1 MVKMKIMTNA
11 QRGKLENIAQYAYD
25 VMSDLHWKIG
35 WQLICQCHRVDL
47 VLIKI
52 NNKRNLS

>member
-25 VMSDLHWKIG
+25 VMSDLH
-35 WQLICQCHRVDL
+35 
-47 VLIKI
+47 
-52 NNKRNLS
+52 